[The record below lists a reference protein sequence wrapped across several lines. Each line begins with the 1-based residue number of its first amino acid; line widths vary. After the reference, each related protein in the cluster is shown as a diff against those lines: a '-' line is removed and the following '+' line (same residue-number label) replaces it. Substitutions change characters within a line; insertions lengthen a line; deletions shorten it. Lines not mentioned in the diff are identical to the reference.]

1 MRTNILIILFLLIP
15 GIAYADPGVI
25 CVSILDH
32 NVRGCNCPGTCTGS
46 HLKILPGKCETRDS
60 CYADSIFYSIPTV
73 GHYARTIPTTPVKAE
88 KEEVKPTKFKF
99 TLKDTETNKIVY
111 SDYVEQ
117 WMTPD
122 DIEKTGTIKVTDDWN
137 CIYWRTLKSLKRTFC
152 FTKKYSFFIEEE
164 YK

>member
-15 GIAYADPGVI
+15 GIAYADPGI
-25 CVSILDH
+25 NCVSTLDS

-46 HLKILPGKCETRDS
+46 HLIILPGTCETQVPCS
-60 CYADSIFYSIPTV
+60 YSIPTV
-73 GHYARTIPTTPVKAE
+73 GHYVRTIPTTPVKAE

-99 TLKDTETNKIVY
+99 TLKDTKTNKIVY

-117 WMTPD
+117 WLQPD

-137 CIYWRTLKSLKRTFC
+137 CIYWRTIKSLRKTFC